1 MEWYIPSSSR
11 SGRWIESERI
21 KKHKTRRTTTED
33 WPGGRD
39 GRRSSSGGEPSFY
52 WSSRRLLTGRHDNRL
67 TQHLTSDRRDAVISI
82 YSIITNGIDGAV
94 MLITRLFTCDS
105 DTPALLSYSALTS
118 LHLMCLSSRCG
129 WGITLMSAGDRWQSN
144 RRRHRLYTCSINS
157 FRHFLH
163 RNPLQLNV
171 LCAYGMT
178 NVNFSVHF

>member
-1 MEWYIPSSSR
+1 M
-11 SGRWIESERI
+11 
-21 KKHKTRRTTTED
+21 D

-67 TQHLTSDRRDAVISI
+67 TQHLTSGDRRDAVISI

-118 LHLMCLSSRCG
+118 LHLVCLTQF
-129 WGITLMSAGDRWQSN
+129 TLWLGHYANECRRSMTKQS
-144 RRRHRLYTCSINS
+144 TATS
-157 FRHFLH
+157 FVYVF
-163 RNPLQLNV
+163 NQQ
-171 LCAYGMT
+171 
-178 NVNFSVHF
+178 FSPFPT